1 MDWSLTPFEWD
12 YYDKSK
18 GYPHRNF
25 EKEFGTIKNVIGG
38 QSTMKF
44 SVESLYNWY
53 RETIRN
59 PKYRWWIIGGSLLY
73 LLSPLDISPDF
84 LPIVGWIDDGVIA
97 TLLVAEVS
105 SLLLDKLKAG
115 KPDAGTAAN
124 SASEA
129 DATDQTVEVDA
140 VSLK

>member
-1 MDWSLTPFEWD
+1 
-12 YYDKSK
+12 
-18 GYPHRNF
+18 
-25 EKEFGTIKNVIGG
+25 
-38 QSTMKF
+38 MKF

-73 LLSPLDISPDF
+73 LLSPLDISPDVF
-84 LPIVGWIDDGVIA
+84 PIIGWIDDGVIA

-115 KPDAGTAAN
+115 KSSNPADTDTAATT
-124 SASEA
+124 ETTVA
-129 DATDQTVEVDA
+129 DSTVDVNA
-140 VSLK
+140 VSVK